1 MASEIKAGD
10 MVDMTI
16 TRERPMTVSGYK
28 VKAVSVERDMAW
40 LEGVARPVSLSIL
53 VKHDADRAV

>member
-1 MASEIKAGD
+1 MVSEIKAGD
-10 MVDMTI
+10 KVDMI
-16 TRERPMTVSGYK
+16 VTRERPMMKNGYT